1 MAKTEK
7 ADGKY
12 GPATKLAD
20 DVITAQT
27 AEIEQMNEMLGKSW
41 PATEVVR
48 PGGED
53 CSPAAPFPVLRGG
66 RAERTK
72 AFANAEVLG
81 LSE

>member
-27 AEIEQMNEMLGKSW
+27 AEIEQMNEMLGKS
-41 PATEVVR
+41 
-48 PGGED
+48 
-53 CSPAAPFPVLRGG
+53 
-66 RAERTK
+66 
-72 AFANAEVLG
+72 
-81 LSE
+81 